1 MSALFLFSN
10 LSQKMAKW
18 SMWVL
23 LRPKAAGHDTYWEF
37 VKYARLKWCFTS
49 SCALSLAIG
58 LALRVHN
65 ILVLTVGALL
75 STSPQ
80 QQFGHGHVVGHDGD
94 IEGQEALT
102 VWSVEVQL
110 LQTVL
115 GQEQLHQVQL
125 LVLYGLEQ
133 CFITLKLRQ
142 KEPYVK
148 GSGGFMMM
156 LLALTSFSSYCL
168 V

>member
-1 MSALFLFSN
+1 
-10 LSQKMAKW
+10 MAKR
-18 SMWVL
+18 STWVL

-37 VKYARLKWCFTS
+37 VKYARLKWCFKS
-49 SCALSLAIG
+49 SCPLSLAIG
-58 LALRVHN
+58 LALQVHD
-65 ILVLTVGALL
+65 IIVLTVGALL
-75 STSPQ
+75 STSSQ

-94 IEGQEALT
+94 IKGQQALT
-102 VWSVEVQL
+102 VWGVEVQL

-125 LVLYGLEQ
+125 LVLDGLKQ

-148 GSGGFMMM
+148 GSGGFMM
-156 LLALTSFSSYCL
+156 LLAKAVKF
-168 V
+168 